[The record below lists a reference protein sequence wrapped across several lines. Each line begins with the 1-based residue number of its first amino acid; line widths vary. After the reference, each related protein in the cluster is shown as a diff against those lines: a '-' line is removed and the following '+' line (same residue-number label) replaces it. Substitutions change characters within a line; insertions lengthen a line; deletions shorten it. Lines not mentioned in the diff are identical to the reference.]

1 MLDTTTLNQ
10 PALLLQQLNPDRG
23 AEMAEGSE
31 TITSMQ
37 FQKGK
42 GILLRLHNNEDPKPR
57 DVTTQNPGID
67 LCNQPSS

>member
-1 MLDTTTLNQ
+1 
-10 PALLLQQLNPDRG
+10 
-23 AEMAEGSE
+23 MAEGSE

-42 GILLRLHNNEDPKPR
+42 GIILRLHNNEDPKPR

-67 LCNQPSS
+67 LYNQPSS